1 MDYKLKENANGEVS
15 FITSAG
21 SDYVKATMPIGQ
33 AAAIVSANGFEESD
47 TFGGFPILAD
57 GKYFEGKI
65 TEAKPEKK
73 TTSKKK

>member
-1 MDYKLKENANGEVS
+1 MLTAALLLEEPAPGTADGPI
-15 FITSAG
+15 F
-21 SDYVKATMPIGQ
+21 IGQ

-65 TEAKPEKK
+65 IEAKPEKK